1 MNWRRVTERGAAT
14 AVRADFG
21 AAEIRGADARV
32 GLLGVMI
39 ERRRQ

>member
-1 MNWRRVTERGAAT
+1 MTGRRVTQRGVPTPFRAGFEAT
-14 AVRADFG
+14 
-21 AAEIRGADARV
+21 EIQGADARV

>member
-1 MNWRRVTERGAAT
+1 MTRRRVTERGAAT
-14 AVRADFG
+14 RFRAGFG